1 MVPPTPFIVKIR
13 YILIYLR
20 RIKKRGDPMAKNL
33 EIEYKN
39 ILSQAE
45 YQELFNHYNFAET
58 APLTQENIYFDTAD
72 GELRKRHIGLRVR
85 ITDAYV
91 HLTMKQPVKDYQK
104 LETTEKLSLIDGE
117 SIKES
122 GKLSHG
128 GEVADFLATIDI
140 ALDDLVIIG
149 RFKTIRHQQVV
160 EGQDMVLDH
169 CFFQDYEDYELE
181 VETSNPETGLLFYQ
195 NLLQKFQ
202 IPQRPIK
209 QKIVRMNQSKADP
222 LG

>member
-1 MVPPTPFIVKIR
+1 M
-13 YILIYLR
+13 
-20 RIKKRGDPMAKNL
+20 
-33 EIEYKN
+33 
-39 ILSQAE
+39 
-45 YQELFNHYNFAET
+45 
-58 APLTQENIYFDTAD
+58 
-72 GELRKRHIGLRVR
+72 
-85 ITDAYV
+85 
-91 HLTMKQPVKDYQK
+91 
-104 LETTEKLSLIDGE
+104 
-117 SIKES
+117 
-122 GKLSHG
+122 
-128 GEVADFLATIDI
+128 

-209 QKIVRMNQSKADP
+209 QKIVRMNQSKADS

>member
-1 MVPPTPFIVKIR
+1 
-13 YILIYLR
+13 
-20 RIKKRGDPMAKNL
+20 MAKNL

-91 HLTMKQPVKDYQK
+91 HLTMKQPVKDHQK

-128 GEVADFLATIDI
+128 GEVADFLATIDM

-149 RFKTIRHQQVV
+149 RFKTIRHQQVI

-181 VETSNPETGLLFYQ
+181 VETSNPETGLLFIKIYC
-195 NLLQKFQ
+195 KIS

-209 QKIVRMNQSKADP
+209 QKMRMNQSKLIPYTKFSYAINLLP
-222 LG
+222 IRSE